1 MSITKHILTKYPF
14 SCIIVI
20 GTWILCFM
28 TIPETPL
35 SSVRFIDKW
44 THSLIYLVLVISI
57 SLEYLRNTKQPS
69 PKFIVV
75 WVWLMPIIMGGLIE
89 VLQSYCTN
97 GNRSGEWLDFF
108 ADAIGSTIAV
118 LIGILL
124 VRYRAKA

>member
-1 MSITKHILTKYPF
+1 MSITQHILTKYSF

-44 THSLIYLVLVISI
+44 THSLIYLVLGLSI

-69 PKFIVV
+69 PKFIIV
-75 WVWLMPIIMGGLIE
+75 WVWFLPIIMGGLIE

>member
-1 MSITKHILTKYPF
+1 MSITQHILTKDPF

-44 THSLIYLVLVISI
+44 THSLIYLVLGISI
-57 SLEYLRNTKQPS
+57 SLEYLRNTRHAS

-75 WVWLMPIIMGGLIE
+75 WVWFLPIIMGGLIE

>member
-1 MSITKHILTKYPF
+1 MYYCNRNLDIVFYDYSRNATK
-14 SCIIVI
+14 
-20 GTWILCFM
+20 LC
-28 TIPETPL
+28 
-35 SSVRFIDKW
+35 RFIDKW
-44 THSLIYLVLVISI
+44 THSLIYLVLGLSI

-108 ADAIGSTIAV
+108 ADAIGSTIAM

>member
-44 THSLIYLVLVISI
+44 THSLIYFVLGISI

-69 PKFIVV
+69 PKFIIV

-124 VRYRAKA
+124 VRYRAKD

>member
-1 MSITKHILTKYPF
+1 MNKLQHILTKYPF

-44 THSLIYLVLVISI
+44 THSLIYLVLGLSI

-69 PKFIVV
+69 PKFIIV

>member
-1 MSITKHILTKYPF
+1 MSITQHILTKYSF

-44 THSLIYLVLVISI
+44 THSLIYLVLGISI

-69 PKFIVV
+69 PKFIIV

>member
-1 MSITKHILTKYPF
+1 MSIIKHILTKYPF

-44 THSLIYLVLVISI
+44 THSLIYLVLGLSISI
-57 SLEYLRNTKQPS
+57 EYLRNTKQPS
-69 PKFIVV
+69 PKFIIV

>member
-1 MSITKHILTKYPF
+1 MSIIKHILTKYPF

-35 SSVRFIDKW
+35 SFVRFIDKW
-44 THSLIYLVLVISI
+44 THSLIYLVLGLSI

-69 PKFIVV
+69 PKFIIV

>member
-1 MSITKHILTKYPF
+1 MSIIQYILTKYPF

-44 THSLIYLVLVISI
+44 THSLIYLVLGLSI

-69 PKFIVV
+69 PKFIIV

-89 VLQSYCTN
+89 ILQSYCTN

>member
-35 SSVRFIDKW
+35 NSVRFIDKW
-44 THSLIYLVLVISI
+44 THSLIYLVLGISI

-69 PKFIVV
+69 PKFIIV

>member
-44 THSLIYLVLVISI
+44 THSLIYLVLGLSI

-69 PKFIVV
+69 PKFIIV
-75 WVWLMPIIMGGLIE
+75 WVWLMSIIMGGLIE

>member
-35 SSVRFIDKW
+35 NSVRFIDKW
-44 THSLIYLVLVISI
+44 THSLIYLVLGLSI

-69 PKFIVV
+69 PKFIIV

-124 VRYRAKA
+124 VR

>member
-1 MSITKHILTKYPF
+1 MNILQHILTKYPF

-44 THSLIYLVLVISI
+44 THSLIYLVLGLSI

-69 PKFIVV
+69 PKFIIV
-75 WVWLMPIIMGGLIE
+75 WVWLMPIVMGGLIE

-108 ADAIGSTIAV
+108 ADTIGSTIAV

>member
-1 MSITKHILTKYPF
+1 MSITQHILTKYPF
-14 SCIIVI
+14 SSIIVI

-44 THSLIYLVLVISI
+44 THSLIYLVLGISI
-57 SLEYLRNTKQPS
+57 SLEYLRNTKHAS

-75 WVWLMPIIMGGLIE
+75 WVWLIPIIMGGLIE
-89 VLQSYCTN
+89 ILQSYCTN

-108 ADAIGSTIAV
+108 ADAIGSTIAM

>member
-1 MSITKHILTKYPF
+1 MIITQHILTKYPF

-44 THSLIYLVLVISI
+44 THSLIYLVLGLSI

-69 PKFIVV
+69 PKFIIV

-108 ADAIGSTIAV
+108 ADAIGSTIAM

>member
-1 MSITKHILTKYPF
+1 MSITQHTLTKYPF

-44 THSLIYLVLVISI
+44 THSLIYLVLGLSI
-57 SLEYLRNTKQPS
+57 SLEYIHTTKYPS

-75 WVWLMPIIMGGLIE
+75 WVWLIPGLMGGLIE
-89 VLQSYCTN
+89 ILQSYCTN
-97 GNRSGEWLDFF
+97 GNRSGEWLDFL

-124 VRYRAKA
+124 VRYRTKA

>member
-1 MSITKHILTKYPF
+1 MSITQHILTKYPF
-14 SCIIVI
+14 SYIIVI

-28 TIPETPL
+28 TVPETPL

-44 THSLIYLVLVISI
+44 THSLIYLVLGISI
-57 SLEYLRNTKQPS
+57 SLEYLRKTKHAS
-69 PKFIVV
+69 PQFIVV
-75 WVWLMPIIMGGLIE
+75 WVWLIPIIMGGLIE
-89 VLQSYCTN
+89 ILQSYCTN

>member
-1 MSITKHILTKYPF
+1 MSTTQHILTKYPF

-44 THSLIYLVLVISI
+44 THSLIYLVLGLSI
-57 SLEYLRNTKQPS
+57 SLEYLHNTKQSS

-75 WVWLMPIIMGGLIE
+75 WVWLIPIIMGGLIE
-89 VLQSYCTN
+89 ILQSYCTN

-108 ADAIGSTIAV
+108 ADTIGSTIAV

>member
-1 MSITKHILTKYPF
+1 MSIIQYILTKYPF

-35 SSVRFIDKW
+35 NSVRFIDKW
-44 THSLIYLVLVISI
+44 THSLIYLVLGISI
-57 SLEYLRNTKQPS
+57 SLEYLRNTKHAS

-75 WVWLMPIIMGGLIE
+75 WVWLIPIIMGGLIE
-89 VLQSYCTN
+89 ILQSYCTN

-108 ADAIGSTIAV
+108 ADAIGSTIAM

>member
-1 MSITKHILTKYPF
+1 MNILQHIFTKYPF

-28 TIPETPL
+28 NIPETPL

-44 THSLIYLVLVISI
+44 THSLIYLVLGISI
-57 SLEYLRNTKQPS
+57 SLEYLRNTRHAS

-75 WVWLMPIIMGGLIE
+75 WVWFLPIIMGGLIE

-108 ADAIGSTIAV
+108 ADAIGSTIAM

>member
-1 MSITKHILTKYPF
+1 MSITKHISTKYPF

-44 THSLIYLVLVISI
+44 THSLIYLVLGLSI

-69 PKFIVV
+69 PKFIIV
-75 WVWLMPIIMGGLIE
+75 WVWFLPIIMGGLIE

>member
-1 MSITKHILTKYPF
+1 MSITQHILTKYSF

-44 THSLIYLVLVISI
+44 THSLIYLVLGISI
-57 SLEYLRNTKQPS
+57 SLEYLHNTKQPR

-75 WVWLMPIIMGGLIE
+75 WVWFLPIIMGGLIE
-89 VLQSYCTN
+89 ILQSYCTN

>member
-1 MSITKHILTKYPF
+1 MSITQHTLTKYPF

-44 THSLIYLVLVISI
+44 SHSLIYLVLGISI
-57 SLEYLRNTKQPS
+57 SLEYLHNTKHAS

-75 WVWLMPIIMGGLIE
+75 WVWLIPIIMGGLIE
-89 VLQSYCTN
+89 ILQSYCTN

>member
-1 MSITKHILTKYPF
+1 MSVTKNILTKYPF

-44 THSLIYLVLVISI
+44 THSLIYLVLGLSI

-69 PKFIVV
+69 PRFIIV
-75 WVWLMPIIMGGLIE
+75 WVWFLPIIMGGLIE

>member
-1 MSITKHILTKYPF
+1 MSITQHILTKYSF

-44 THSLIYLVLVISI
+44 THSLIYLVLGLSI

-75 WVWLMPIIMGGLIE
+75 WVWLIPIIMGGLIE
-89 VLQSYCTN
+89 ILQSYCTN

-108 ADAIGSTIAV
+108 ADAIGSTIAM

>member
-44 THSLIYLVLVISI
+44 THSLIYFVLGISI
-57 SLEYLRNTKQPS
+57 SLEYLHNTKQPN
-69 PKFIVV
+69 PKFIIV

>member
-1 MSITKHILTKYPF
+1 MNILQHILTKYPF

-44 THSLIYLVLVISI
+44 THSLIYLVLGICI
-57 SLEYLRNTKQPS
+57 SLEYLRNTKHAS

-75 WVWLMPIIMGGLIE
+75 WVWLIPIIMGGLIE
-89 VLQSYCTN
+89 ILQSYCTN

-108 ADAIGSTIAV
+108 ADAIGSTIAM

-124 VRYRAKA
+124 VRYHAKA

>member
-1 MSITKHILTKYPF
+1 MSITQHILTKYSF

-44 THSLIYLVLVISI
+44 THSLIYLVLGLSI

-69 PKFIVV
+69 PRFIIV
-75 WVWLMPIIMGGLIE
+75 WVWFLPIIMGGLIE

>member
-1 MSITKHILTKYPF
+1 MSIIKHILTKYPF

-44 THSLIYLVLVISI
+44 THSLIYLVLGISI

>member
-1 MSITKHILTKYPF
+1 MNITKYILTKYPF

-44 THSLIYLVLVISI
+44 THSLMYLVLGLSI

-69 PKFIVV
+69 PKFIIV
-75 WVWLMPIIMGGLIE
+75 WVWFLPIIMGGLIE

>member
-1 MSITKHILTKYPF
+1 MSIIKHILTKYPF

-44 THSLIYLVLVISI
+44 THSLIYLVLGISI

-69 PKFIVV
+69 PKFIIV
-75 WVWLMPIIMGGLIE
+75 WVWFLPIIMGGLIE

>member
-28 TIPETPL
+28 TIPEMPL

-44 THSLIYLVLVISI
+44 THSLIYLVLGISI
-57 SLEYLRNTKQPS
+57 SLEYLRNTKHAS

-75 WVWLMPIIMGGLIE
+75 WVWLIPIIMGGLIE